1 MKILLVAA
9 TIEEVQPLVSAL
21 SSHTCREGLGIF
33 NYKENEI
40 HVLVTSVGVMQ
51 TGYYLGK
58 AFAESEYP
66 QALQIGIA
74 GSFDRKIALGE
85 VVLVSKEKIGDLG
98 AEDGDVLLSV
108 EEMQL
113 RQPDQFPYK
122 NGWLENDLLIASHAL
137 KDLKKVSSAT
147 VNKVLGNQSSI
158 DLIQKKYSPDIINME
173 GAAFFYACM
182 MNRIPFLEMRS
193 ISNYVEPRDKSR
205 WKMEE
210 AIENLTAAAYKYLQT
225 VLK

>member
-9 TIEEVQPLVSAL
+9 TVQEVQPLVSAL
-21 SSHTCREGLGIF
+21 SSHTCTEGLGIF

-40 HVLVTSVGVMQ
+40 HVLVTGVGVMQ

-58 AFAESEYP
+58 AFAENEYT

-74 GSFDRKIALGE
+74 GAFDRKISLEE
-85 VVLVSKEKIGDLG
+85 VVLVSTEKIADLG
-98 AEDGDVLLSV
+98 AEDGVALLSV

-113 RQPDQFPYK
+113 QQPDQYPYK
-122 NGWLENDLLIASHAL
+122 NGWLENDLLIMSHAL
-137 KDLKKVSSAT
+137 NDLKKVRSVT

-158 DLIQKKYSPDIINME
+158 DVIRKKYSPDIINME
-173 GAAFFYACM
+173 GAAFFYACL

-193 ISNYVEPRDKSR
+193 ISNYAEPRDKSR
-205 WKMEE
+205 WKMES
-210 AIENLTAAAYKYLQT
+210 AIENLTTEAYKYLQA